1 MKMYIALIL
10 LCSVSFHHA
19 QPGGPQDGLPG
30 AAPNDDHDHQ
40 QLHPGGPQDGLP
52 GAAPDD
58 NHDHQ
63 QHQPR
68 GPQDGLPGPDADQSY
83 QHSSMWAMDPDRS
96 ALLDENELS
105 FLVQNAEF
113 DEMNLETISGNK
125 KDSVWLVINNQ
136 YICVKND
143 ASVSGSM
150 FYWECKTR
158 RITGCPFKLQTE
170 VDSEGKHSIDRH
182 TCHQDSMDV
191 YEQKFRN
198 IVKGQMA
205 LDYRSMYASIYDR
218 AKTEILKSIL
228 DTNLRERVRLA
239 LPSRARLRSAANA
252 ARRLPTAPKSF
263 EDIDLTILNDEK
275 IDVSQYIIAEEKNDG
290 ILIFGTKE
298 LAKEFSNSIFK
309 SADATFKICPK
320 MFYQVLI
327 FLAMVGGVYITC
339 MFAVMPNKTGN

>member
-1 MKMYIALIL
+1 
-10 LCSVSFHHA
+10 
-19 QPGGPQDGLPG
+19 
-30 AAPNDDHDHQ
+30 
-40 QLHPGGPQDGLP
+40 
-52 GAAPDD
+52 
-58 NHDHQ
+58 
-63 QHQPR
+63 
-68 GPQDGLPGPDADQSY
+68 
-83 QHSSMWAMDPDRS
+83 
-96 ALLDENELS
+96 
-105 FLVQNAEF
+105 
-113 DEMNLETISGNK
+113 MNLETISGNK

-170 VDSEGKHSIDRH
+170 VDSEGKHSIVYMYSIDRH

-228 DTNLRERVRLA
+228 DTNLRERVPLA

-263 EDIDLTILNDEK
+263 EDIDL
-275 IDVSQYIIAEEKNDG
+275 KN
-290 ILIFGTKE
+290 
-298 LAKEFSNSIFK
+298 
-309 SADATFKICPK
+309 
-320 MFYQVLI
+320 
-327 FLAMVGGVYITC
+327 
-339 MFAVMPNKTGN
+339 